1 MNRDKISR
9 RRILGASLL
18 GLPAIP
24 VMVETAFGQAAA
36 KPAAP
41 AAKPAAPAAAK
52 PAAGAA
58 AAPAAAGALPLLNPT
73 EPAAKA
79 LGYIEDATKVD
90 AKANPTYKPGQTCAN
105 CLQWADKNR
114 KAPTAKCNLFPG
126 KLVKGPGW
134 CKVWVKAPGTA

>member
-24 VMVETAFGQAAA
+24 VMVETAFGQAA
-36 KPAAP
+36 KPAP
-41 AAKPAAPAAAK
+41 AAK

-58 AAPAAAGALPLLNPT
+58 AAPAAAAGALPLLAPT

-79 LGYIEDATKVD
+79 LGYIEDSTKVD
-90 AKANPTYKPGQTCAN
+90 AKANPTHKVEQHCGN
-105 CLQWADKNR
+105 CLQWVDKNR
-114 KAPTAKCNLFPG
+114 KAPTSKCNLFPG
-126 KLVKGPGW
+126 KMVKNPGW
-134 CKVWVKAPGTA
+134 CKVWVKAPGT

>member
-1 MNRDKISR
+1 MKNDKLTR
-9 RRILGASLL
+9 RQLLGATVL

-24 VMVETAFGQAAA
+24 VVVETAFAQA

-41 AAKPAAPAAAK
+41 AAVA
-52 PAAGAA
+52 
-58 AAPAAAGALPLLNPT
+58 ALPVLNPT

-79 LGYIEDATKVD
+79 LGYVEDSKKVD
-90 AKANPTYKPGQTCAN
+90 AKANPNHKATQHCGN

-126 KLVKGPGW
+126 KLVKNPGW
-134 CKVWVKAPGTA
+134 CKVWVQAPGVA

>member
-24 VMVETAFGQAAA
+24 VMVQTAFGQAPA

-41 AAKPAAPAAAK
+41 AAKPAAAAAK

-58 AAPAAAGALPLLNPT
+58 AAPAAAGALPMLNPT

-79 LGYIEDATKVD
+79 LGYVEDATKVD
-90 AKANPTYKPGQTCAN
+90 AKANPTFKAGQNCSN

-114 KAPTAKCNLFPG
+114 KAPASKCNLFPG
-126 KLVKGPGW
+126 KMVKSGGW